1 MENLTSSSN
10 PYTIDEAV
18 SDPVMFFGRS
28 ELFSWI
34 EDMLQNRPLGEPL
47 ILFGPPGVGKSSI
60 LKQLALGRLG
70 EGMAVFQTDI
80 KNLPLENLCSFLWA
94 LAEKINEDTV
104 SSDVKILVSPVEYS
118 RFSAEPG
125 AAFEEFLAIIREDRL
140 QEKQLVMA
148 FDDLDILIGQSQEG
162 YPEYEILSYL
172 HNLLQR
178 DKDLSCIIT
187 LNVPVDKLPPNAL
200 APFNLSN
207 QFEVSNFDLETT
219 LTFLKQSVLFN
230 TSAVVGEYIF
240 KLTDGHP
247 GDIQRLCYRLYERR
261 LKNQLLHITL
271 ADVASITRQSVQ
283 ENGFQTAVHKKFSK
297 ESATITSG
305 NTIVGSG
312 HNGTVLAGE
321 SSEKGR
327 FGKTSFI
334 LAVLVIGLFAG
345 VGLILAGAL
354 EQLDNTI
361 AGGLSTDTPSGS
373 DLNANDNSPIIAP
386 LPEPTVE
393 PTITWAPATHTPIP
407 VIEATAT
414 AEPLPTNTEAPP
426 SSTPLS
432 HTPMPDPTLITGSDE
447 IPAEIIRETDNMSML
462 VIPSGAFIMGAPESD
477 PSAGIDERPEHEV
490 TIDTFYMDKYEVT
503 VAQYA
508 AFLNTLGT
516 YLEACQEV
524 DCAWPRERIGY
535 TSYLLEIEEGEGVI
549 YAAMD
554 GFENYPI
561 NHVSWY
567 GADSYCRAMGARLP
581 TEAEWEYA
589 ARGPDGRIYP
599 WGNDPPDQTR
609 AVYFSNAFEDLK
621 PVDALPAG
629 ASPFG
634 IFGLAGSMWEWTAD
648 WYDPNYYAESPAENP
663 PGPADGEGKVIR
675 GGAWPNNNQADRI
688 RSANRNWR
696 ETIFF
701 SPDLGFRCAYDL
713 PDDM

>member
-271 ADVASITRQSVQ
+271 ADVASITRQS
-283 ENGFQTAVHKKFSK
+283 
-297 ESATITSG
+297 
-305 NTIVGSG
+305 
-312 HNGTVLAGE
+312 
-321 SSEKGR
+321 
-327 FGKTSFI
+327 
-334 LAVLVIGLFAG
+334 
-345 VGLILAGAL
+345 
-354 EQLDNTI
+354 
-361 AGGLSTDTPSGS
+361 
-373 DLNANDNSPIIAP
+373 
-386 LPEPTVE
+386 
-393 PTITWAPATHTPIP
+393 
-407 VIEATAT
+407 
-414 AEPLPTNTEAPP
+414 
-426 SSTPLS
+426 
-432 HTPMPDPTLITGSDE
+432 
-447 IPAEIIRETDNMSML
+447 
-462 VIPSGAFIMGAPESD
+462 
-477 PSAGIDERPEHEV
+477 
-490 TIDTFYMDKYEVT
+490 
-503 VAQYA
+503 
-508 AFLNTLGT
+508 
-516 YLEACQEV
+516 
-524 DCAWPRERIGY
+524 
-535 TSYLLEIEEGEGVI
+535 
-549 YAAMD
+549 
-554 GFENYPI
+554 
-561 NHVSWY
+561 
-567 GADSYCRAMGARLP
+567 
-581 TEAEWEYA
+581 
-589 ARGPDGRIYP
+589 
-599 WGNDPPDQTR
+599 
-609 AVYFSNAFEDLK
+609 
-621 PVDALPAG
+621 
-629 ASPFG
+629 
-634 IFGLAGSMWEWTAD
+634 
-648 WYDPNYYAESPAENP
+648 
-663 PGPADGEGKVIR
+663 
-675 GGAWPNNNQADRI
+675 
-688 RSANRNWR
+688 
-696 ETIFF
+696 
-701 SPDLGFRCAYDL
+701 
-713 PDDM
+713 